1 MSMSPAV
8 ESLDKA
14 LKPKLENP
22 SARMHFRGVGDLLF
36 PGSCCVCGNGTN
48 SAGYVDIGVYF
59 DYEGQVYL
67 CITCL
72 TEAAET
78 GGMLSIEQSE
88 FLKDLC
94 TKVATE
100 NEELR
105 TIAKEMSERVE
116 QYESAITSGG
126 FILASD
132 VHPVSLPDSD
142 APTEPEGS
150 TGDGDGN
157 VNDAP
162 NAQDS
167 GEPVADESVTVSKS
181 KRTRSVTGVNAQ
193 PNGNP
198 TAL

>member
-22 SARMHFRGVGDLLF
+22 SARMHYRGVGELLF

-48 SAGYVDIGVYF
+48 PAGYVDIGVYF

-67 CITCL
+67 CISCL

-116 QYESAITSGG
+116 QYESAITAGG
-126 FILASD
+126 FILATD
-132 VHPVSLPDSD
+132 VPAASVPATD
-142 APTEPEGS
+142 APQEPEGS
-150 TGDGDGN
+150 TGDADGH
-157 VNDAP
+157 VDDAP
-162 NAQDS
+162 NAQDG
-167 GEPVADESVTVSKS
+167 GEPVSDEPVKVEKS
-181 KRTRSVTGVNAQ
+181 KRTRSVTVTNSTR
-193 PNGNP
+193 NP